1 MTKLWN
7 VCAIQMDVAIG
18 EPDKNLES
26 VLHLIGKAM
35 DRDNKP
41 DVIVLPEMWNT
52 GYALERIQ
60 DIADVNGQ
68 QTQQMLT
75 MLAARYGVNIVGGS
89 VSVREGNQI
98 YNRVYVASR
107 NGDIVSSYDKVH
119 LFQLMD
125 EHIYLSAG
133 NGLGTFMLDGVKC
146 GVIICYDLRFP
157 EWSRT
162 MALQGTEVLF
172 VPAEWPHPRL
182 HHWNTLLMARAIE
195 NQMYVVACNRVGTS
209 KGVNG
214 QETTFFGHSAII
226 DPWGETIAAAGEK
239 EALVQAP
246 IALPLVTE
254 VRSRIPVFA
263 DRRESLYQSAFA
275 TYGNTFKSDH
285 L

>member
-1 MTKLWN
+1 MKELWN

-18 EPDKNLES
+18 EPDKNMEN

-35 DRDNKP
+35 DRENKP

-89 VSVREGNQI
+89 VSVREGDQI
-98 YNRVYVASR
+98 YNRVYAADR
-107 NGDIVSSYDKVH
+107 NGDIVASYDKVH

-125 EHIYLSAG
+125 EHIYLSSG
-133 NGLGTFMLDGVKC
+133 NKLGTFMLDGVKC

-157 EWSRT
+157 EWPRM
-162 MALQGTEVLF
+162 MALQGTEILF

-182 HHWNTLLMARAIE
+182 HHWNTLLTARAIE

-209 KGVNG
+209 KGANG

-226 DPWGETIAAAGEK
+226 DPWGETIAAAGEQ
-239 EALVQAP
+239 EALVQATLG
-246 IALPLVTE
+246 LPLVQE
-254 VRSRIPVFA
+254 VRGRIPVFA
-263 DRRESLYQSAFA
+263 DRRESLYHSAA
-275 TYGNTFKSDH
+275 ASYGNASTFDH
-285 L
+285 V